1 MVTAENTE
9 ETKKD
14 KIWII
19 SGGRPVDLD
28 LSSICEEPVP
38 GTVME
43 YEISE
48 LAHYLLN
55 PDKITLE
62 EKVIGCKVRYRKP
75 RSGKVQHLMKKF
87 ARQNK
92 ISPNNPFTEEMMSY
106 SKIGDPAFQD
116 SGLNSHFIK
125 ISEILRQYDP
135 VQKKLAGLDREKIDD
150 ITAICEEISG
160 NRYPLNL
167 QGSINEKISFVL
179 NSISKKVKVVFNNAY
194 FLNGL
199 FEMRGFKFD
208 SFNENNRYRLI
219 KFPQDNRNRYGV
231 MNTEYK
237 LEYWINDNTLVNYMH
252 ILEQSIKTDSKLR
265 EILALCINGKAA
277 PLKLFFSNQMEQ
289 KYSEKHLPVT
299 YREIFDAYKINPNE
313 QTAITKILNNSQS
326 IVTLNYVPI
335 SGTETQKLF
344 TNVSIMHDIK
354 ALEPIKSRLP
364 ELYSEINKK
373 ARMSDAGKMYLLDS
387 LRGSQNV

>member
-1 MVTAENTE
+1 MVTAENTD

-14 KIWII
+14 EIWII
-19 SGGRPVDLD
+19 SGGRPANLD
-28 LSSICEEPVP
+28 LSNICEEPVQ

-43 YEISE
+43 YDISE

-62 EKVIGCKVRYRKP
+62 EKVIGCKVRYHKP
-75 RSGKVQHLMKKF
+75 RSGIIRRLVKKL
-87 ARQNK
+87 AGRNK
-92 ISPNNPFTEEMMSY
+92 ISSDDHYTEEIIST

-116 SGLNSHFIK
+116 SGLNSHFMK
-125 ISEILRQYDP
+125 ISQILRQYDP

-150 ITAICEEISG
+150 ITAICEEITG

-167 QGSINEKISFVL
+167 QGSINEKISLVC
-179 NSISKKVKVVFNNAY
+179 NSMSKKVKVVFNNAY
-194 FLNGL
+194 LLNGL

-219 KFPQDNRNRYGV
+219 KFTQDNRNRYGV
-231 MNTEYK
+231 MDTGYK
-237 LEYWINDNTLVNYMH
+237 LEYWINDNCLVNYMH

-265 EILALCINGKAA
+265 EILSLCINGKAV
-277 PLKLFFSNQMEQ
+277 PLKLFFSNQMQQ

-299 YREIFDAYKINPNE
+299 YREMFDAYKIDPNE
-313 QTAITKILNNSQS
+313 QNIITKILNNSQS
-326 IVTLNYVPI
+326 IVTLNYIPI
-335 SGTETQKLF
+335 SGTETQRLF
-344 TNVSIMHDIK
+344 TNVSVMHDIR

-364 ELYSEINKK
+364 ELFSEINKK